1 MRKHLWK
8 WETRYI
14 HVLIWVF
21 SAVVVLGIAKTARL
35 RAAQAEAGNQRQ
47 ERLCN
52 HFIHLITVLPDGRV
66 QFPGKPGQWTN
77 IDLYV
82 EKEVP
87 GVMQLVEIRDFSGN
101 GHRWQKLMIVER
113 RCGD

>member
-1 MRKHLWK
+1 MKRLMR
-8 WETRYI
+8 
-14 HVLIWVF
+14 HVKRESLGYLSILF
-21 SAVVVLGIAKTARL
+21 ALMMVVGFVLIAKTI
-35 RAAQAEAGNQRQ
+35 EAGNQRQ

-87 GVMQLVEIRDFSGN
+87 GVMQLVEIRDFAGN

-113 RCGD
+113 RCGE